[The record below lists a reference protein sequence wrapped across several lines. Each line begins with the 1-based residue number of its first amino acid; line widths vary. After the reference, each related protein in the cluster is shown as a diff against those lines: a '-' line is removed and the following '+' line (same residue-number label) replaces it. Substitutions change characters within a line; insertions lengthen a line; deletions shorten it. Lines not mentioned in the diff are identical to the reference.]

1 MSIVA
6 EPFLHTPQPP
16 ATIRTRSS
24 RQLRMAAERLLW
36 TYLREGRF
44 AGGHL
49 MGKPAGHRFRRQYLI
64 DAWLADFACPE
75 AKLVIEVESDLTPSL
90 ALHALNRRRFL
101 ESKGYRVLRFSDR
114 DVLTDTRAVLGAI
127 RAALTA
133 ADS

>member
-6 EPFLHTPQPP
+6 EPFLHTPQAPV
-16 ATIRTRSS
+16 TIRTRSS

-44 AGGHL
+44 AE
-49 MGKPAGHRFRRQYLI
+49 ARFRRQYLI

-75 AKLVIEVESDLTPSL
+75 ARLVIEVESELTPAL
-90 ALHALNRRRFL
+90 ALHALNRRSFL

-114 DVLTDTRAVLGAI
+114 DVLIDTRAVLGAI
-127 RAALTA
+127 RGALATK
-133 ADS
+133 SS

>member
-6 EPFLHTPQPP
+6 EPFLHTPQVPV
-16 ATIRTRSS
+16 TIRTRSS

-44 AGGHL
+44 AE
-49 MGKPAGHRFRRQYLI
+49 ARFRRQYLI

-75 AKLVIEVESDLTPSL
+75 AKLVIEVESDLTPAL
-90 ALHALNRRRFL
+90 ALHALNRRSFL

-114 DVLTDTRAVLGAI
+114 DVLIDTRTVLGAI
-127 RAALTA
+127 RGALAAK
-133 ADS
+133 SS